1 MNLITEEGLKLQTE
15 GEKGL
20 EGRVEKGATKY
31 DVKWGG

>member
-20 EGRVEKGATKY
+20 EGRVEKDAANMM
-31 DVKWGG
+31 